1 MVNRSELFAR
11 PEVKKAVTEIC
22 GALRRALPEGS
33 FGEREAHALA
43 ISDEAVRWLL
53 QEDLQAL
60 APEAAPEETS
70 DQATV
75 KPSQLEPAQTS
86 TARGNRRGVQ

>member
-43 ISDEAVRWLL
+43 ISDEAVRGLL
-53 QEDLQAL
+53 QQDLQTIADGFGDEILVDGDPHMSVLTHPEGL
-60 APEAAPEETS
+60 ARTFFAERAA
-70 DQATV
+70 
-75 KPSQLEPAQTS
+75 
-86 TARGNRRGVQ
+86 